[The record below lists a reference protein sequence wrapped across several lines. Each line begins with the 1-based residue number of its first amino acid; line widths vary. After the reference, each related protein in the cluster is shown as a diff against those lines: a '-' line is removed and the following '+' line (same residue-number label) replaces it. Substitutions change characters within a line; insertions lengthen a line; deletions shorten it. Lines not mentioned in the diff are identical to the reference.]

1 MSQPRETVAQA
12 VTHDLARYA
21 CQRRPIRSSRRPH
34 HAGPYLLRRG
44 RIYYFRKR
52 LPRCGSNPV
61 SNQFLCLSLRT
72 DLPLDAVK
80 RAARL
85 LTVYEQKEQDIVD
98 ALKDGLLKPETAKA
112 ILTELLRAELAR
124 ILSGQDEMG
133 VKTDAD
139 LDARIA
145 RLEEENRGLRR
156 AARRQGWQ
164 DVRKLLTRAS
174 EMIGLGLPDA
184 VPSDLGRQAASM
196 KRRINEVEIEVTEG
210 EDVRQASR
218 QLLDEQ
224 NVQDFDRFVA
234 EPVLISTAFTQTR
247 KNYPTKSM

>member
-1 MSQPRETVAQA
+1 MVPRTAGSNPATPATNPKKFNENNDARSLQTPVVSQLREAVTPA

-21 CQRRPIRSSRRPH
+21 RQRRPIRSSRRPH

-52 LPRCGSNPV
+52 LPRCGSNPA

-72 DLPLDAVK
+72 DLPLHAVK

-124 ILSGQDEMG
+124 ILFSLQ
-133 VKTDAD
+133 
-139 LDARIA
+139 RFQ
-145 RLEEENRGLRR
+145 RL
-156 AARRQGWQ
+156 
-164 DVRKLLTRAS
+164 
-174 EMIGLGLPDA
+174 
-184 VPSDLGRQAASM
+184 
-196 KRRINEVEIEVTEG
+196 
-210 EDVRQASR
+210 
-218 QLLDEQ
+218 
-224 NVQDFDRFVA
+224 
-234 EPVLISTAFTQTR
+234 
-247 KNYPTKSM
+247 